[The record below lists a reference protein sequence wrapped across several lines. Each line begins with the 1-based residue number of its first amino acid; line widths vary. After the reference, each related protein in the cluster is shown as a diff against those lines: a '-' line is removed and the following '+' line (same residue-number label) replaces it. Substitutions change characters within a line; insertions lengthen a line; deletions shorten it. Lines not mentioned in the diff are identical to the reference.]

1 MAAFENGDVPALI
14 TLLTDDAWLT
24 MPPVPLEYQGHAAIA
39 AFFTHFGFR
48 DGQRSFRLI
57 PTRANGQPAFGRY
70 ALDPQTGIAR
80 AHGLTVLSL
89 DGGKIAELASFLGP
103 DLLAR
108 FGLPASFRP
117 RTS

>member
-1 MAAFENGDVPALI
+1 
-14 TLLTDDAWLT
+14 

-48 DGQRSFRLI
+48 DGERSFRLI

-70 ALDPQTGIAR
+70 GLDPQTGIAR

-103 DLLAR
+103 DLLAW